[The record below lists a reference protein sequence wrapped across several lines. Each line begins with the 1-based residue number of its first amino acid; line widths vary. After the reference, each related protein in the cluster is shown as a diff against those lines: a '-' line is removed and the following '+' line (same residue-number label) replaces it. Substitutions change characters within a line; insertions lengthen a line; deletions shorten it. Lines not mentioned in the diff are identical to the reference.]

1 MVDRKT
7 LRQVSEELKTRIA
20 QGLYAPGQRLLEK
33 DLVEEYGVSRGRMRE
48 VLRNLVGEGL
58 LEFEE
63 QRGVRIRRL
72 DRKDA
77 TDLGR
82 LREMIE
88 GLAARLAA
96 ERMPDAELERQLVTL
111 GEQMDQTAAA
121 SDAETYGHLN
131 REFHDLI
138 VRAADNALLA
148 TTLDRLRVPLFR
160 LQFVEGLRRETL
172 EERNGDHQAITRA
185 ILSGDGD
192 AAEAAMRCHVRGGNA
207 RLAALADRLFL

>member
-1 MVDRKT
+1 MDRKT

-96 ERMPDAELERQLVTL
+96 ERMPDAELERQMVTL
-111 GEQMDQTAAA
+111 GEQMDQSAAA
-121 SDAETYGHLN
+121 SDAETYGQLN

-138 VRAADNALLA
+138 VRAADNDLLA

-160 LQFVEGLRRETL
+160 LQFVEGLRWETL
-172 EERNGDHQAITRA
+172 EERNSDHQAITRA

-192 AAEAAMRCHVRGGNA
+192 AAEAAMRRHVRGGNA